1 MGCCGNKRAA
11 ASATLRRQD
20 PGATPHRTSPRAAPP
35 TPARDRRASSATPA
49 RAADIRM
56 RYLGAQPV
64 RVRGAASGR
73 TYHASPADPSLTI
86 DARDAAALTRTGLF
100 RAR

>member
-20 PGATPHRTSPRAAPP
+20 PGATPRRGTVPRAAPFG
-35 TPARDRRASSATPA
+35 PA

-73 TYHASPADPSLTI
+73 TYHASPAGPSLTI
-86 DARDAAALTRTGLF
+86 DARDAAALIRTGLF
-100 RAR
+100 RAG

>member
-20 PGATPHRTSPRAAPP
+20 PGATPRRTGPRAAP
-35 TPARDRRASSATPA
+35 SGPA

-86 DARDAAALTRTGLF
+86 AARDAAALIRTGLF
-100 RAR
+100 RAG